1 MFEGVGPM
9 DFLRRTWVEVD
20 LDRIRNNYDRVREK
34 VGNDCKVLCV
44 VKANGYGHGAVQIA
58 RVLEKAGCDWL
69 AVSNIEEAEQLRAAG
84 IELPVLILGSTPPEC
99 VRTLAEFNITQAVY
113 SRECAVQL
121 SAAAQAAGVTVSAHI
136 KLDTGMRRIGFDA
149 TDVQEVAFAAQVC
162 RMAGLKVSGV
172 FTHFASADGDGDA
185 DGNFVQL
192 QYTRFIDAVEAIEKT
207 GVHFS
212 IRHCCNSAATVTHPE
227 YKLDMVREGIV
238 LYGLAPSE
246 QVKIDGYLP
255 AMSMKAR
262 ISMVK
267 RVAAGESIS
276 YGRTYTAERD
286 MTVATVPVGYADGY
300 IRAFSKGE
308 VLVQGRRAKIV
319 GRICMDQ
326 MMIDVT
332 GMEVKTG
339 DTVTLFGTDGEGT
352 LPVDELAALADTI
365 NYETVCLI
373 GRRVPRVYIQNGAEV
388 HVSGLLGE

>member
-1 MFEGVGPM
+1 MSERIGRM

-20 LDRIRNNYDRVREK
+20 LDRILNNYDRVRER
-34 VGNDCKVLCV
+34 VGDDCKVLCV
-44 VKANGYGHGAVQIA
+44 VKANGYGHGAVQVA

-69 AVSNIEEAEQLRAAG
+69 AVSNIEEAEQLREAG
-84 IELPVLILGSTPPEC
+84 IELPILILGSTPPEC
-99 VRTLAEFNITQAVY
+99 VGTLAEYNITQAVY
-113 SRECAVQL
+113 SKECAEQL
-121 SAAAQAAGVTVSAHI
+121 SAAAKAAGITVSVHL

-149 TDVQEVAFAAQVC
+149 TDAQEVAFAAEVC

-185 DGNFVQL
+185 DGEFVKT
-192 QYTRFIDAVEAIEKT
+192 QYTRFVDAIEAIERT

-212 IRHCCNSAATVTHPE
+212 IRHCCNSAATLTHPE

-238 LYGLAPSE
+238 LYGLTPSE
-246 QVKIDGYLP
+246 QVEIEGFLP

-262 ISMVK
+262 VSMVK

-276 YGRTYTAERD
+276 YGRTYTADRD
-286 MTVATVPVGYADGY
+286 ITVATVPVGYADGY

-308 VLVQGRRAKIV
+308 VLVQGKRAKIV

-332 GMEVKTG
+332 GIEVKTG
-339 DTVTLFGTDGEGT
+339 DTVTLFGTDGQAT
-352 LPVDELAALADTI
+352 LPVEELSDLADTI

>member
-1 MFEGVGPM
+1 M

-44 VKANGYGHGAVQIA
+44 VKANGYGHGAVQVA
-58 RVLEKAGCDWL
+58 RVLETAGCDWL
-69 AVSNIEEAEQLRAAG
+69 AVSNIEEAEQLREAG
-84 IELPVLILGSTPPEC
+84 IELPILILGSTPPER
-99 VRTLAEFNITQAVY
+99 VSTLAEYNITQAVY
-113 SRECAVQL
+113 SKECAEQL
-121 SAAAQAAGVTVSAHI
+121 SSAAKAAGVTVSVHL

-149 TDVQEVAFAAQVC
+149 TEPNEVALAAEVC
-162 RMAGLKVSGV
+162 QMAGLKVSGV

-185 DGNFVQL
+185 DGSFVKT
-192 QYTRFIDAVEAIEKT
+192 QYARFLDAIEAIEKT

-212 IRHCCNSAATVTHPE
+212 IRHCCNSAATMTYPE
-227 YKLDMVREGIV
+227 FKLDMVREGIV

-246 QVKIDGYLP
+246 QVAIDGYLP

-262 ISMVK
+262 VSMVK

-276 YGRTYTAERD
+276 YGRTYTAESD
-286 MTVATVPVGYADGY
+286 ITVATVPVGYADGY

-308 VLVQGRRAKIV
+308 VLVQGKRAKIV

-332 GMEVKTG
+332 GMDVKTG
-339 DTVTLFGTDGEGT
+339 DTVTLFGTDGEAT
-352 LPVDELAALADTI
+352 LPVEELSALADTI